1 MATGITRF
9 KSGSRPFFLPATG
22 GVNMG
27 GYVPG
32 YSRASTEEQ
41 PVRGP
46 SPIAQ
51 QAAGT
56 AYAPIYK
63 PEPKEPVYTEEDYGD
78 ENYPNVNLN
87 YTGTE
92 GLTSTSDSGS
102 TAADRLAFDKAKFAL
117 EQAAAEDAA
126 ARIRAGQQAQLD
138 YIRGQLGAG
147 IPAAITSE
155 IAKQETEGQNYIN
168 TQYQNLLSALGARR
182 TAGEDVLTSGYDA
195 LRNYLASNVPQ
206 AYATAARAVP
216 TTVQSGLEQYLASRG
231 VSGEPSAAE
240 VAAVNAQLAGGAT
253 NYNQLLNVLAAQE
266 AAGQQSRLAEE
277 RMARQLGGERIG
289 QIYAG
294 ATAGLEQEK
303 LAALNELA
311 SRISNARLQA
321 EQQRIAREQA
331 LQDALAT
338 LLGQG
343 YAQLPPAP
351 LQPVSPLTFDQGISE
366 LQAALQAIGPSEEV
380 LSRIARGGL

>member
-1 MATGITRF
+1 MVR
-9 KSGSRPFFLPATG
+9 PATG
-22 GVNMG
+22 GIDMS

-32 YSRASTEEQ
+32 Y
-41 PVRGP
+41 VRP
-46 SPIAQ
+46 SVTPS
-51 QAAGT
+51 
-56 AYAPIYK
+56 
-63 PEPKEPVYTEEDYGD
+63 
-78 ENYPNVNLN
+78 
-87 YTGTE
+87 TGTDFSNE
-92 GLTSTSDSGS
+92 DFPEVDFGDTGITGVTSTSGSGS
-102 TAADRLAFDKAKFAL
+102 TAAYNQAKLQFEKDKFAQ
-117 EQAAAEDAA
+117 EQAAAQAA
-126 ARIRAGQQAQLD
+126 AERVRAGQQAQLD
-138 YIRGQLGAG
+138 YIRGQIGAG
-147 IPAAITSE
+147 IPAAITGE
-155 IAKQETEGQNYIN
+155 IGKQETEGQSYIN
-168 TQYQNLLSALGARR
+168 TQYQNLLNALSARR
-182 TAGEDVLTSGYDA
+182 AAGENVLTTGYDA

-253 NYNQLLNVLAAQE
+253 NYNQLLNVLSAQE

-277 RMARQLGGERIG
+277 QMARMLGGERLG

-294 ATAGLEQEK
+294 ATSGLEQEK

-351 LQPVSPLTFDQGISE
+351 VAPLEPVSPSTFDQGISE

>member
-1 MATGITRF
+1 VAVGIRYFGQGTRPMV
-9 KSGSRPFFLPATG
+9 RPASTG
-22 GVNMG
+22 GVDMS

-32 YSRASTEEQ
+32 YVRPSVTPSTETDFSNEDF
-41 PVRGP
+41 
-46 SPIAQ
+46 
-51 QAAGT
+51 
-56 AYAPIYK
+56 
-63 PEPKEPVYTEEDYGD
+63 PEVDFGD
-78 ENYPNVNLN
+78 
-87 YTGTE
+87 T
-92 GLTSTSDSGS
+92 GLTGVTSTGGS
-102 TAADRLAFDKAKFAL
+102 SSAYNTGKLALEQKKFEA
-117 EQAAAEDAA
+117 EQAAATSAA
-126 ARIRAGQQAQLD
+126 QRLRAGQEAQAA
-138 YIRGQLGAG
+138 YIRSQLGAG
-147 IPAAITSE
+147 IPSVISGEIGEQEAA
-155 IAKQETEGQNYIN
+155 GQSYIN
-168 TQYQNLLSALGARR
+168 TQYQNLLNALNARR
-182 TAGEDVLTSGYDA
+182 TSGENVLTTGYDA

-253 NYNQLLNVLAAQE
+253 NYNQLLNVLSAQE

-277 RMARQLGGERIG
+277 QMARQLGGERIG

-294 ATAGLEQEK
+294 ATSGLEQEK

-343 YAQLPPAP
+343 YVAPTSTEGVTEEIVDRRYVASPIEQLAAKLPNIQNQTLANRINQFVAANPTASLEQVAQAFPR
-351 LQPVSPLTFDQGISE
+351 
-366 LQAALQAIGPSEEV
+366 
-380 LSRIARGGL
+380 LSRGIA

>member
-1 MATGITRF
+1 MAVGIRYFGQGTRPMV
-9 KSGSRPFFLPATG
+9 RPATG
-22 GVNMG
+22 GVNG
-27 GYVPG
+27 
-32 YSRASTEEQ
+32 AS
-41 PVRGP
+41 PV
-46 SPIAQ
+46 AQ

-56 AYAPIYK
+56 GYPLIYK
-63 PEPKEPVYTEEDYGD
+63 PVVSDYSNEDFPDVDFGD
-78 ENYPNVNLN
+78 
-87 YTGTE
+87 TGLT
-92 GLTSTSDSGS
+92 GVTSTSSS
-102 TAADRLAFDKAKFAL
+102 TAADRLAFDKEKFAQ
-117 EQAAAEDAA
+117 EQKAAEAAAQ
-126 ARIRAGQQAQLD
+126 RVQAGQQAQLD

-147 IPAAITSE
+147 IPTAISSE

-168 TQYQNLLSALGARR
+168 TQYQNLLNALGARR

-195 LRNYLASNVPQ
+195 LRNYLTSNVPQ

-277 RMARQLGGERIG
+277 RMARQLGGERLG

-303 LAALNELA
+303 LSALNELA

-351 LQPVSPLTFDQGISE
+351 LEPVSPSTYDQGISE